1 MRCLPSRAFWVFL
14 FLTCSSWC
22 NVEMN
27 SKREIERK
35 QEEEENRIRKLPFLF
50 PPQFLL
56 GDVHPRTYSHTIFVD
71 KGNGRNWWI

>member
-50 PPQFLL
+50 PPQFLFE
-56 GDVHPRTYSHTIFVD
+56 GRTSKDVQSHDIC
-71 KGNGRNWWI
+71 